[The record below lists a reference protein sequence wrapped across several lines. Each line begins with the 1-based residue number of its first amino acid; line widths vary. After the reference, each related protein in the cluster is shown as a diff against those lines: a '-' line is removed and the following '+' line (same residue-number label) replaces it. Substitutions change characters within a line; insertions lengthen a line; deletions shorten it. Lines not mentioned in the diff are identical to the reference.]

1 MPKNQ
6 KSKIKNPKSK
16 KAYAAAGVDV
26 DLGNRVKSGI
36 QALVKG
42 THGPEVLGRIG
53 GFGGLFRPNFRGMKD
68 PVLVS
73 SVDGVG
79 TKLKLAFMTGR
90 HDTMGQDLVNHC
102 VNDIAVIGAR
112 PLFFLDYIG
121 AEKLEPAVFTQLL
134 KGFAKACKAA
144 GCAIVGGE
152 TAQMPGMYQAGEY
165 DLAGTI
171 VGVVDRPKL
180 LDGSRIRPG
189 DVILGMESNGLHT
202 NGYTLARKVLFEQ
215 MGLKLTSKLDGVKG
229 TLADE
234 LLRVHRNYQPTLA
247 KIPHGI
253 IKGLAHITGGGL
265 VDNLP
270 RVLPKT
276 CDAVIKTDSWKVPA
290 IFQHIERGGKV
301 DHAEMYQVFNMGI
314 GMTVVVAPLDA
325 LSVAAKLKAR
335 VIGHI
340 ERGSGIVRLA

>member
-1 MPKNQ
+1 MSRIPKP
-6 KSKIKNPKSK
+6 KVSDPKSK

-53 GFGGLFRPNFRGMKD
+53 GFGGLFRPNFRGMRD

-152 TAQMPGMYQAGEY
+152 TAQMPGMYQPGEY

-180 LDGSRIRPG
+180 LDGSRIRVG

-215 MGLKLTSKLDGVKG
+215 MGLKLTGKLDGVKG

-234 LLRVHRNYQPTLA
+234 LLRVHRNYQPALA
-247 KIPHGI
+247 ALPHGVV
-253 IKGLAHITGGGL
+253 KGLAHITGGGL

-276 CDAVIKTDSWKVPA
+276 CEAVIKTDSWKVPA

-314 GMTVVVAPLDA
+314 GMAVVVAEKD
-325 LSVAAKLKAR
+325 VAKVAKQLKAR
-335 VIGHI
+335 VIGRI
-340 ERGSGIVRLA
+340 IKGSGIVRLS